1 MSRKPHDT
9 DLTAEQILPS
19 CGRGDSPIATNALDI
34 KLAELTAALD
44 VAVDPFFTVEELDQL
59 AREAGFTM
67 RSSKLKGSMF
77 F

>member
-1 MSRKPHDT
+1 MSKKPSAI

-19 CGRGDSPIATNALDI
+19 CGRGHPHALDI

-44 VAVDPFFTVEELDQL
+44 VAIDPFFTMEELDQL
-59 AREAGFTM
+59 AREAGFTI
-67 RSSKLKGSMF
+67 RSSKLKGSTF